1 MLFQDWKTY
10 FSVCSGRSSAIVDVV
25 GAVCANI
32 VFCCLRQWVKDDLFR
47 GIDVCSVAVSIGTRP
62 RFAGIPLFFGDG

>member
-1 MLFQDWKTY
+1 M
-10 FSVCSGRSSAIVDVV
+10 DVV
-25 GAVCANI
+25 GTVCADT
-32 VFCCLRQWVKDDLFR
+32 VFGCLRQWVKGDLFR